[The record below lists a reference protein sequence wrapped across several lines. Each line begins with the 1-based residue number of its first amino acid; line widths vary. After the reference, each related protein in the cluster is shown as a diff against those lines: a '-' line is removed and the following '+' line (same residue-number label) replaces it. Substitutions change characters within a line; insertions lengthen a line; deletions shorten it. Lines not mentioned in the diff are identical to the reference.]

1 MSKQT
6 ITTLK
11 LLATCMELIRESKVC
26 PDTRVDD
33 WPRILMFAHAR
44 GYLYTNRE
52 GTAFALVYRI
62 PDWEEKWSVVMP
74 NKESGNKAYVVFAV
88 SKANDKLSLL
98 RMFRSYIALNGI
110 EEMIYHRR
118 NSDTDLKRIPIRR
131 SYVKEKIA

>member
-1 MSKQT
+1 
-6 ITTLK
+6 
-11 LLATCMELIRESKVC
+11 
-26 PDTRVDD
+26 
-33 WPRILMFAHAR
+33 MFAHAR

-62 PDWEEKWSVVMP
+62 PEWEEKWSVVMP